1 MKKTTGLVLL
11 VLILI
16 LLVLAAIYFFTVPY
30 RNVRP
35 DEPKLPAELEVTLYF
50 ANQEYIET
58 GNEELAKIL
67 PVSRRVAT
75 GGSREQLVAAVLE
88 ELRTPPPDSGL
99 TTALHGELKITG
111 VRVEGNTAFV
121 DFDAEN
127 LHGGSLEEILLVGQ
141 IVKTLT
147 GLVDI
152 EQVQFLVNGER
163 RDTLMGHIGTHE
175 PLGREDI

>member
-1 MKKTTGLVLL
+1 MRKTVGIIILVF
-11 VLILI
+11 I
-16 LLVLAAIYFFTVPY
+16 VLAAVYFFTGPY
-30 RNVRP
+30 RKEHP
-35 DEPKLPAELEVTLYF
+35 DEPQLPAEQEVILYF
-50 ANQEYIET
+50 ANQEYIRT

-67 PVSRRVAT
+67 PVSRRVET
-75 GGSREQLVAAVLE
+75 GGSRDKLAAAVLD

-99 TTALHGELKITG
+99 TTALHEELQIIS
-111 VRVEGNTAFV
+111 VRVEGKTAFV

-147 GLVDI
+147 GLVNI
-152 EQVQFLVNGER
+152 EEVQFLVNGER

-175 PLGREDI
+175 PLSREDI